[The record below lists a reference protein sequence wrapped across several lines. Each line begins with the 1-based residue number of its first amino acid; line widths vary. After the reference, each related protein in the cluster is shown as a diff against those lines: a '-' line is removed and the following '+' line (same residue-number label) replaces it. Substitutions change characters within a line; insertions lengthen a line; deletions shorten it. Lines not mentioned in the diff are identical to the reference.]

1 LSCRRRFSYGQRVT
15 LRQLDEPPGPPW
27 QRPLAGTFEKLVVES
42 EALAGNPLGDP
53 TRRPLYVYSSPGVAA
68 GTATAVTAVY
78 VLQGFSGQLDG
89 WLARKPFEPLFVER
103 LDAMFAAGDCPDAV
117 VVFVDAWTSLGGS
130 QFLNST
136 ATGNYTDYLCDEIVP
151 FVDAR
156 YATAATRERRA
167 VTGHSSGGYGALVLP
182 MLRPDIFGALVA
194 HAPDTLFEASYM
206 GDFSRAVRV
215 LRDHYDGSY
224 EKLLEDF
231 RQSDRFNWGRWGEAI
246 NAYAMAAAYSP
257 DPERPGAV
265 LLPFDTS
272 TGSLIEEVWER
283 WLAYDPVRMA
293 ARHVS
298 ELRALRYIHIEAGRS
313 DEYMLDVG
321 SGAFS
326 AELERLGVEHS
337 FELFDG
343 GHAGIAYRYAPAIR
357 NLLLKLQDL
366 ED

>member
-1 LSCRRRFSYGQRVT
+1 
-15 LRQLDEPPGPPW
+15 
-27 QRPLAGTFEKLVVES
+27 
-42 EALAGNPLGDP
+42 
-53 TRRPLYVYSSPGVAA
+53 
-68 GTATAVTAVY
+68 
-78 VLQGFSGQLDG
+78 
-89 WLARKPFEPLFVER
+89 
-103 LDAMFAAGDCPDAV
+103 MFAGGDCPDAV

-130 QFLNST
+130 QFLNSS

-151 FVDAR
+151 FVDDR
-156 YATAATRERRA
+156 YPTAGRRERRA
-167 VTGHSSGGYGALVLP
+167 VTGHSSGGYGSLVLP
-182 MLRPDIFGALVA
+182 MLRPDSFGALIA

-224 EKLLEDF
+224 EKLLDDLRRADTF
-231 RQSDRFNWGRWGEAI
+231 DWGRWGEAL

-257 DPERPGAV
+257 DPERPGKV
-265 LLPFDTS
+265 LLPFDTR
-272 TGSLIEEVWER
+272 TGMLIDEIWER

-293 ARHVS
+293 SRHVA
-298 ELRALRYIHIEAGRS
+298 ELKGLRHIHVEAGRD

-343 GHAGIAYRYAPAIR
+343 PHGGVSYRYAPAIR
-357 NLLLKLQDL
+357 NLLLKLKDL

>member
-1 LSCRRRFSYGQRVT
+1 MT
-15 LRQLDEPPGPPW
+15 LRQVDGPLGPPW
-27 QRPLAGTFEKLVVES
+27 SRPLAGRFEQLVVDS
-42 EALAGNPLGDP
+42 EVLAGNPLGDP
-53 TRRPLYVYSSPGVAA
+53 TQRPLYVYSSPGVAA
-68 GTATAVTAVY
+68 GTATGVSCVH

-151 FVDAR
+151 FVDSR
-156 YATAATRERRA
+156 YPTAPTPDQRA

-182 MLRPDIFGALVA
+182 MLRPDTFGALVA
-194 HAPDTLFEASYM
+194 HAPDTLFEACYTM
-206 GDFSRAVRV
+206 DFPRAVRV
-215 LRDHYDGSY
+215 LRDSYDCSY
-224 EKLLEDF
+224 EKFLDDLL
-231 RQSDRFNWGRWGEAI
+231 QSDRFDWGRWGEPI

-257 DPERPGAV
+257 DPDRPGKV
-265 LLPFDTS
+265 LLPFDTR
-272 TGSLIEEVWER
+272 TGKLIPEVWER
-283 WLAYDPVRMA
+283 WLARDPVRMA
-293 ARHVS
+293 PRHA
-298 ELRALRYIHIEAGRS
+298 EQLRGLHHIHIEAGRS

-321 SGAFS
+321 SSAFS
-326 AELERLGVEHS
+326 AELQALGIEHS

-343 GHAGIAYRYAPAIR
+343 AHSGVSYRYAPAIR
-357 NLLLKLQDL
+357 RLLLTLRSL